1 MTIRAAITTA
11 RDLFLSTVT
20 PDRTPRPSPAAIT
33 AARQKLDGES
43 LGQWSPDWQRLI
55 IVSRKMIA
63 DCA

>member
-1 MTIRAAITTA
+1 MTIRAAIKTA

-20 PDRTPRPSPAAIT
+20 TDTRRPSPAAIT

-43 LGQWSPDWQRLI
+43 LGQWSPDWQNSI
-55 IVSRKMIA
+55 TAARKMLA